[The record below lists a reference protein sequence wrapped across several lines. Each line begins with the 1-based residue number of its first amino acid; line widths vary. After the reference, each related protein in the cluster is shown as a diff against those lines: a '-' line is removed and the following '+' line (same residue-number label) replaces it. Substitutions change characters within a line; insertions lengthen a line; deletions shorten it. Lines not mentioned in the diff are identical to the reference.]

1 MSTQHSAVGSQERG
15 TGSPLSALR
24 SQQQKSCLVPGSS
37 SLVNEEQGT
46 RNKERH
52 ECDQR
57 LATNLFGLTLNSPIM
72 TASGTYGYGKEFA
85 HFYDLNLLGAI
96 VVKGITMNPRAGNP
110 GQRLIETPAGLIN
123 SIGLENP
130 GVEGFIAQEMPFLL
144 NAGVPVI
151 INMSGNTPEEYAA
164 LAERLSEEPGITA
177 LEVNISCPNVK
188 QGGMAFGASC
198 DMAAAVTKDVRK
210 RTKLPIIVKL
220 SPNVT
225 DIASIAQAIEAEGAD
240 GISLINTLLGMGI
253 DIHKKKPYLNNTF
266 GGLSGPAIKPVAL
279 RMVWQVAGAVK
290 VPVIGM
296 GGISTWQDAVEFL
309 LAGASA
315 VAVGTAN
322 LFNPMAVPEIVA
334 GLEQYLQEQGLDN
347 VQQLVG
353 AARPN

>member
-1 MSTQHSAVGSQERG
+1 MMEHERKG
-15 TGSPLSALR
+15 
-24 SQQQKSCLVPGSS
+24 SCLVPGSS
-37 SLVNEEQGT
+37 SLVNEERRT
-46 RNKERH
+46 KNEERH
-52 ECDQR
+52 ECDKR
-57 LATNLFGLTLNSPIM
+57 LATNLFGLTLNSPLM

-96 VVKGITMNPRAGNP
+96 VVKGITMKPRAGNP

-144 NAGVPVI
+144 ETRIPVI
-151 INMSGNTPEEYAA
+151 VNISGNTPEEYAA
-164 LAERLSEEPGITA
+164 LAERLNDEPGISA

-198 DMAAAVTKDVRK
+198 DMAASVTRDVRK
-210 RTKLPIIVKL
+210 RTRLPIIVKL

-225 DIASIAQAIEAEGAD
+225 DIASIAKAVESEGAD

-253 DIHKKKPYLNNTF
+253 DINKKRPCLNNIF
-266 GGLSGPAIKPVAL
+266 GGLSGPAVKPVAL

-290 VPVIGM
+290 VPIVGM
-296 GGISTWQDAVEFL
+296 GGISTWQDAVEFF
-309 LAGASA
+309 LAGAST
-315 VAVGTAN
+315 VAIGTAN
-322 LFNPMAVPEIVA
+322 FFNPMAVPEIIA
-334 GLEQYLQEQGLDN
+334 GLNNYLDAQGMNNISELI
-347 VQQLVG
+347 G